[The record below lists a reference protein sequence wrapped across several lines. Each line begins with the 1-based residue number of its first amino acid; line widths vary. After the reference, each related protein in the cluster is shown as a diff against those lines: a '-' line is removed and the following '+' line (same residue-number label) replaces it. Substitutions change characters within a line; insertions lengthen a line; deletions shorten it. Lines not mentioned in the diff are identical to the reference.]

1 MPVLAGGSLIGPGEL
16 LLREICS
23 LSQEVD
29 HGVNIVL
36 SWVLLSAEQPS
47 EFGLS
52 HEQVVASVNKGIVL
66 VICSYDSVVSSR

>member
-23 LSQEVD
+23 LRQEVE

-36 SWVLLSAEQPS
+36 SRVLLSAEQPS
-47 EFGLS
+47 EFDLS
-52 HEQVVASVNKGIVL
+52 HEQVVASVNKGKVL
-66 VICSYDSVVSSR
+66 VICSYDSVISSR